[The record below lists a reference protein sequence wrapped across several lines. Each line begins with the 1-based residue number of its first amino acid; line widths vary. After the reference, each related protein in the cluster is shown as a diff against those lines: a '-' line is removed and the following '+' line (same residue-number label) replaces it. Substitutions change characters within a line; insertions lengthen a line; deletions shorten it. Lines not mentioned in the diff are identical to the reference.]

1 MTNGIVILGED
12 KTIEAKAKSAKIP
25 TLTGDYKELPFDKT
39 LFVTPGT
46 TVPWDLLPAAW
57 HFLDRWDAAVPLWRY
72 GVLAQDVGS
81 ESERQRT
88 ADIVRDLR
96 VLLYSHELLFVRN
109 NEAGQALMDAFN
121 TELADSDETRLA
133 FLRAFYQVKPKLCVL
148 PITWL
153 AEVVGRS
160 KQSLH
165 AIGSQKRKR
174 TPGESL
180 VSVEVSPGRFVKCYP
195 GDEQKVKAQ
204 YQKRR
209 GRGK

>member
-1 MTNGIVILGED
+1 MSKGIVLLGKD
-12 KTIEAKAKSAKIP
+12 RAIEARAVKEDINVVH
-25 TLTGDYKELPFDKT
+25 GDYSKLPFDKT
-39 LFVTPGT
+39 LFVQPNT
-46 TVPWDLLPAAW
+46 TIPWDLLPAAW

-72 GVLAQDVGS
+72 GVLADDVGGD
-81 ESERQRT
+81 SERKRT
-88 ADIVRDLR
+88 ADIVLDLR

-121 TELADSDETRLA
+121 AELADSDETRLA
-133 FLRAFYQVKPKLCVL
+133 FLRAVYQVKPKLCVL

-153 AEVVGRS
+153 AEVAARS

-165 AIGSQKRKR
+165 AISSRKRKR
-174 TPGESL
+174 KPGESL